1 MLYMCFKPFL
11 PFWYNC
17 PSYKIFEQVS
27 DEWCASVILSLQ
39 NSLSWHHPSFP
50 LEHLSVMQV
59 HFRILV
65 CPHPFI
71 LENDT
76 SRSLPPQAKKKKKSN
91 KNHFSYLQKLAL
103 VIPRNFTFVFFFL
116 SIYFTQHVV
125 LLFLSSTFV
134 LYVFFFFFF
143 VWEKSWVWVWGKTQP
158 VG

>member
-1 MLYMCFKPFL
+1 
-11 PFWYNC
+11 
-17 PSYKIFEQVS
+17 
-27 DEWCASVILSLQ
+27 
-39 NSLSWHHPSFP
+39 
-50 LEHLSVMQV
+50 MQV

-125 LLFLSSTFV
+125 LLFLSSTFG

-143 VWEKSWVWVWGKTQP
+143 CLREVMSLGLGEDPAGGLAIGLGGWLRRADRPRSRAGDTTGEQISCGLFFWVHKHEENYP
-158 VG
+158 F